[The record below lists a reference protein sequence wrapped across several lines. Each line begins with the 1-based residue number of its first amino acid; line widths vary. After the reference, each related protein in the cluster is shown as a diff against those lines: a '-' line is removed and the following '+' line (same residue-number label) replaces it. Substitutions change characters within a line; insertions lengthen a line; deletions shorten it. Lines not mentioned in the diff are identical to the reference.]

1 MEVNRFI
8 EKFIHLLDPVRMNS
22 KIECAERGVRMASA
36 IGTMKYLTTP
46 LSPALNRGLEFA
58 KLRAQ
63 ERNVR
68 LTERQRIGRD
78 GCVQAVLARFLMLSE
93 EEQDKFIDEGVKK
106 LVETL

>member
-1 MEVNRFI
+1 MATVTSGKLMSMNLTPFLSRGI
-8 EKFIHLLDPVRMNS
+8 EL
-22 KIECAERGVRMASA
+22 
-36 IGTMKYLTTP
+36 
-46 LSPALNRGLEFA
+46 A

-78 GCVQAVLARFLMLSE
+78 GCVQAVLARFLSLSE
-93 EEQDKFIDEGVKK
+93 EEQDRFIDEGVKK